1 MTSPLE
7 GLKVVEVANWVAGP
21 AACALFRDMG
31 ADVLKIEPPA
41 GDALRAFKMRNLG
54 YDTDLNT
61 AFELDNRGKRSLVL
75 DLDRPGAR
83 LVVHRLVKDDDV
95 FLTNLTTP
103 RREKYGLGFVE
114 LSAVNPRLV
123 YTSLTGYG
131 TSGPEH
137 WRPGFD
143 YAAFWARSGLMATL
157 GEPPS
162 APPLCRGGQGDHTT
176 ALNLMVAM
184 LAALRLRD
192 RTGQA
197 QYADV
202 TLYGTGMW
210 TLAGDL
216 SAALLTKAHP
226 PRHDRS
232 APANPIWNSY
242 PTRDGR
248 WILLVH
254 PDPQPFWP
262 RLCAALGVPELA
274 ADARFDSAAKRTA
287 ATRELTALLEAR
299 FAARDFAEL
308 AAALDRA
315 QLIWAPVATLDE
327 VIADPQARAI
337 GAFAALDHPKEGRFE
352 TLAAPL
358 AIANS
363 RIEPRGP
370 APELGAHT
378 HDALVEHGFSADEI
392 SKLRADGV
400 IP

>member
-1 MTSPLE
+1 
-7 GLKVVEVANWVAGP
+7 
-21 AACALFRDMG
+21 
-31 ADVLKIEPPA
+31 
-41 GDALRAFKMRNLG
+41 
-54 YDTDLNT
+54 
-61 AFELDNRGKRSLVL
+61 
-75 DLDRPGAR
+75 
-83 LVVHRLVKDDDV
+83 
-95 FLTNLTTP
+95 
-103 RREKYGLGFVE
+103 
-114 LSAVNPRLV
+114 
-123 YTSLTGYG
+123 
-131 TSGPEH
+131 
-137 WRPGFD
+137 
-143 YAAFWARSGLMATL
+143 MASL

-162 APPLCRGGQGDHTT
+162 PPPLCRGGQGDHTT
-176 ALNLMVAM
+176 ALNLMVAT

-216 SAALLTKAHP
+216 SAALLTKAQP
-226 PRHDRS
+226 PRHDRT
-232 APANPIWNSY
+232 APPNPIWNSY

-262 RLCAALGVPELA
+262 RVCAALGAPELA
-274 ADARFDSAAKRTA
+274 DDARFDSAAKRTA

-308 AAALDRA
+308 AAALDRH

-327 VIADPQARAI
+327 VVADPQARAI
-337 GAFAALDHPKEGRFE
+337 GAFVEIEHPKEGRFE

-363 RIEPRGP
+363 RIAPRGP
-370 APELGAHT
+370 APELGAHS
-378 HDALVEHGFSADEI
+378 HDALAEHGFGPDEI
-392 SKLRADGV
+392 AKLRAEGV
-400 IP
+400 LG